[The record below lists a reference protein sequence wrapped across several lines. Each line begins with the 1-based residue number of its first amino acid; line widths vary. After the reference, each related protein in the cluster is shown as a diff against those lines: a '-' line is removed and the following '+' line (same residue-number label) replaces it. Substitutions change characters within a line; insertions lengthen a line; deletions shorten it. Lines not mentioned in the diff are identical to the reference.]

1 MLCHATLVRLAAS
14 ALVAMGLV
22 TAPALAQDVADPL
35 GVPGPIAFD
44 GKEYL
49 LAWSSQPTPDY
60 TKQEYVPAG
69 DSVETYDS
77 MIMVEFIVADLT
89 PLDMAA
95 AQVDVLNERKASD
108 PLVNMDLIQND
119 QTGEVLLDFIVS
131 SRDQNGQIIVEWNA
145 YRYASAETTDG
156 EMGGLLFAVS
166 HRAYGDDASR
176 AFMTKLSALR
186 TEQLQALA
194 SAPLPAL

>member
-131 SRDQNGQIIVEWNA
+131 SRDQNGQTIVEWNA

-176 AFMTKLSALR
+176 AFMTELSALR